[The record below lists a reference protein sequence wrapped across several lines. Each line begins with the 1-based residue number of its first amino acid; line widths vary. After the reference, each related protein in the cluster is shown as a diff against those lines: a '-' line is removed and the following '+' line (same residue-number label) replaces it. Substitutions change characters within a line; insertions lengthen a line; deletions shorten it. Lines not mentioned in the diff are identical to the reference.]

1 MSTHIAPAGFHLEE
15 MVENGPGVQPWVC
28 SFEQRVPKGRLTN
41 WTTSA
46 VPSGL
51 RHIRRSN
58 PKLKHRAIFKSPF
71 GRTSRSVLPAV
82 LTAILLVS
90 QTSWALPKIRV
101 LATGGT
107 IAGAQSSQAE
117 AGYKSGT
124 FSVDDLIKAV
134 PQLKNIAEMSG
145 EQVANIGSQTMNHE
159 VWLKLAGR
167 VNEVLSSNE
176 VDGVVIT
183 HGTDTME
190 ETAYFLSLVVKSDKP
205 VVLVGSM
212 RPATAISAD
221 GPINLYNGVA
231 LAGSPEARGRGPLVV
246 LNDTIHYAR
255 EAQKM
260 HTTHMNTFDSPNRG
274 IAGVMNTG
282 KATFY
287 SYISTRHTT
296 NSDFSVDGLT
306 VSNLPPVEVVY
317 SYANLG
323 SDLIDALVDKRV
335 KGIVL
340 AGVGDGNTTDA
351 ALAALER
358 GAKKGVAVVRSSRT
372 GSGLVDRNV
381 EVNDDKLGFI
391 AGMELSPQKARILLM
406 LGLTKSSDPKKLQ
419 QFFTEY

>member
-1 MSTHIAPAGFHLEE
+1 MKTRIYRTPLFILTTALVLATAPSL
-15 MVENGPGVQPWVC
+15 
-28 SFEQRVPKGRLTN
+28 
-41 WTTSA
+41 
-46 VPSGL
+46 
-51 RHIRRSN
+51 
-58 PKLKHRAIFKSPF
+58 
-71 GRTSRSVLPAV
+71 
-82 LTAILLVS
+82 
-90 QTSWALPKIRV
+90 WALPKIKV

-107 IAGAQSSQAE
+107 IAGAQTTQAD

-134 PQLKNIAEMSG
+134 PQLKNIAELSG

-159 VWLKLAGR
+159 VWLKLAKR
-167 VNEVLSSNE
+167 VNEVLSSDDT
-176 VDGVVIT
+176 DGVVIT

-231 LAGSPEARGRGPLVV
+231 LAASPAARGRGPLIV

-287 SYISTRHTT
+287 SENTTRHTT
-296 NSDFSVDGLT
+296 KSEFSIDGLT
-306 VSNLPPVEVVY
+306 VDNLPLVTIVY

-323 SDLIDALVDKRV
+323 GLVIDAMAEKGV

-358 GAKKGVAVVRSSRT
+358 AAKKGVAVVRCSRT

-381 EVNDDKLGFI
+381 EVNDDKSGFI

-406 LGLTKSSDPKKLQ
+406 LGLTKTSEVKQLQ
-419 QFFTEY
+419 QYFNEY

>member
-1 MSTHIAPAGFHLEE
+1 MKTI
-15 MVENGPGVQPWVC
+15 
-28 SFEQRVPKGRLTN
+28 K
-41 WTTSA
+41 
-46 VPSGL
+46 
-51 RHIRRSN
+51 
-58 PKLKHRAIFKSPF
+58 
-71 GRTSRSVLPAV
+71 
-82 LTAILLVS
+82 ILLFLALATAFA
-90 QTSWALPKIRV
+90 QAAWALPRIKV

-107 IAGAQSSQAE
+107 IAGAQATQAD

-134 PQLKNIAEMSG
+134 PQMTNIAVLSG

-159 VWLKLAGR
+159 VWLKLAAR
-167 VNEVLSSNE
+167 LNEVLASDE

-231 LAGSPEARGRGPLVV
+231 LAASPEAKGRGPLVV

-260 HTTHMNTFDSPNRG
+260 HTTHMDTFDSPNRG

-282 KATFY
+282 KPTFY
-287 SYISTRHTT
+287 SLNTTRHTT
-296 NSDFSVDGLT
+296 KSEFSVDGLT
-306 VSNLPPVEVVY
+306 VENLPLVVIVY
-317 SYANLG
+317 SYVNLG
-323 SDLIDALVDKRV
+323 GLMIDAMVEKGV

-358 GAKKGVAVVRSSRT
+358 AAKKGVAIVRCSRT
-372 GSGLVDRNV
+372 GSGVVDRNV

-391 AGMELSPQKARILLM
+391 AGMELSPQKARVLLM
-406 LGLTKSSDPKKLQ
+406 LGLTKTSDVKKLQ
-419 QFFTEY
+419 QYFYEY

>member
-1 MSTHIAPAGFHLEE
+1 M
-15 MVENGPGVQPWVC
+15 N
-28 SFEQRVPKGRLTN
+28 
-41 WTTSA
+41 
-46 VPSGL
+46 
-51 RHIRRSN
+51 RRT
-58 PKLKHRAIFKSPF
+58 I
-71 GRTSRSVLPAV
+71 T
-82 LTAILLVS
+82 LVS
-90 QTSWALPKIRV
+90 TLALLLAASPSWALPRIKV

-107 IAGAQSSQAE
+107 IAGAQATQAD
-117 AGYKSGT
+117 AGYKSGS

-134 PQLKNIAEMSG
+134 PQLKNIAELSG

-159 VWLKLAGR
+159 VWLKLARR
-167 VNEVLSSNE
+167 VNDVLQSEE

-282 KATFY
+282 KAFFY
-287 SYISTRHTT
+287 SDNTCRHTT
-296 NSDFSVDGLT
+296 NSEFSVEGLT
-306 VSNLPPVEVVY
+306 VENLPVVVIVY
-317 SYANLG
+317 SYVNLG
-323 SDLIDALVDKRV
+323 GLMIDAMVEKGV

-351 ALAALER
+351 ALAALEKA
-358 GAKKGVAVVRSSRT
+358 AKKGVAVVRCSRT
-372 GSGLVDRNV
+372 GSGVVDRNV
-381 EVNDDKLGFI
+381 EVNDDKLGLI
-391 AGMELSPQKARILLM
+391 AGMELSAQKARILLM
-406 LGLTKSSDPKKLQ
+406 LGLTKTSDVKQLQ
-419 QFFTEY
+419 EYFYRY

>member
-1 MSTHIAPAGFHLEE
+1 MKTLI
-15 MVENGPGVQPWVC
+15 Q
-28 SFEQRVPKGRLTN
+28 
-41 WTTSA
+41 TTSFIA
-46 VPSGL
+46 L
-51 RHIRRSN
+51 
-58 PKLKHRAIFKSPF
+58 
-71 GRTSRSVLPAV
+71 VL
-82 LTAILLVS
+82 LTLLAGAPRL
-90 QTSWALPKIRV
+90 WALPKIKV

-107 IAGAQSSQAE
+107 IAGAQASQAD

-134 PQLKNIAEMSG
+134 PQLKNLAELSG
-145 EQVANIGSQTMNHE
+145 EQVANIGSQNMNNE
-159 VWLKLAGR
+159 VWLKLAKR
-167 VNEVLSSNE
+167 VNEVLAGDD

-190 ETAYFLSLVVKSDKP
+190 ETGYFLSLVVKSDKP

-231 LAGSPEARGRGPLVV
+231 LAGSPEAKGRGPLIV

-260 HTTHMNTFDSPNRG
+260 HTTHMDTFASPNRG

-287 SYISTRHTT
+287 SLITTRHTT
-296 NSDFSVDGLT
+296 NSEFSIDGLT
-306 VSNLPPVEVVY
+306 VADLPRVVIVY

-323 SDLIDALVDKRV
+323 GEVIDAIVERGIKA
-335 KGIVL
+335 IVL
-340 AGVGDGNTTDA
+340 AGVGDGNTTDP

-358 GAKKGVAVVRSSRT
+358 AAKKGVAVVRCSRT

-381 EVNDDKLGFI
+381 EINDDKMGFI
-391 AGMELSPQKARILLM
+391 AGMELSAQKARILLM
-406 LGLTKSSDPKKLQ
+406 LALTKTSDVKQLQ
-419 QFFTEY
+419 KYFNEY

>member
-1 MSTHIAPAGFHLEE
+1 MKT
-15 MVENGPGVQPWVC
+15 
-28 SFEQRVPKGRLTN
+28 
-41 WTTSA
+41 
-46 VPSGL
+46 
-51 RHIRRSN
+51 
-58 PKLKHRAIFKSPF
+58 PKLLKTVILIALLS
-71 GRTSRSVLPAV
+71 
-82 LTAILLVS
+82 TALS
-90 QTSWALPKIRV
+90 AWALPRIKV

-107 IAGAQSSQAE
+107 IAGAQKTQAD
-117 AGYKSGT
+117 AGYTSGA
-124 FSVDDLIKAV
+124 FSVDDLIRAV
-134 PQLKNIAEMSG
+134 PQLKNLAELSG

-167 VNEVLSSNE
+167 VNEVLKSDD

-190 ETAYFLSLVVKSDKP
+190 ETGYFLSLVVKSDKP

-221 GPINLYNGVA
+221 GPINLYNAVA
-231 LAGSPEARGRGPLVV
+231 LAGSPQAKGRGPLVV

-260 HTTHMNTFDSPNRG
+260 HTTHMDTFDSPNRG

-296 NSDFSVDGLT
+296 NSEFSIDGLT
-306 VSNLPPVEVVY
+306 VANLPLVEIVY
-317 SYANLG
+317 SYANFG
-323 SDLIDALVDKRV
+323 GEMIDALVERKV

-358 GAKKGVAVVRSSRT
+358 AAKKGVAVVRCSRT

-391 AGMELSPQKARILLM
+391 AGMELSAQKARILLM
-406 LGLTKSSDPKKLQ
+406 LGLGKTSDVKQLQ
-419 QFFTEY
+419 QYFYEY